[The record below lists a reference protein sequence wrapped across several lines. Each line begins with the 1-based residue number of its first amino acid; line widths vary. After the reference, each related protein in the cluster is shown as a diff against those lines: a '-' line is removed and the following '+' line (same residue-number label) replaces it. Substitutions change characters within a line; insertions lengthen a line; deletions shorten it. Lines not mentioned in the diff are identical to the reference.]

1 MTQGLTMASAVT
13 EGNVPEPCQLKNK
26 TLRAL
31 PNVGAEQPALWDRAA
46 YHVGLTT
53 QTSSF
58 QFKD

>member
-31 PNVGAEQPALWDRAA
+31 PNVGQSSRLCGT
-46 YHVGLTT
+46 GLLIM
-53 QTSSF
+53 SV
-58 QFKD
+58 